1 MSERCVAKNPNISEP
16 EVHGE
21 RESERATLEMFN
33 WLRSCKQQ
41 DMLEA
46 CKNIDRRT
54 RNIAHA
60 SHKAIPDSNNNG
72 GLTGWSGLAGWL
84 AGRTA
89 YKESR
94 ALSLNTKT
102 I

>member
-1 MSERCVAKNPNISEP
+1 MSERCVAQNPNAAEH
-16 EVHGE
+16 EVNGE
-21 RESERATLEMFN
+21 RERERATLEMFN

-72 GLTGWSGLAGWL
+72 GLAGWSGLAGRQARQDGL
-84 AGRTA
+84 
-89 YKESR
+89 
-94 ALSLNTKT
+94 
-102 I
+102 